1 MLYIGFDLGD
11 GESCIHWTKDGSAG
25 MVNVAPISGRGSF
38 LSATGK
44 LAGNTII
51 GHAVKE
57 NQENAEDVHV
67 CFKRH
72 FLENDPETNRVI
84 KDFARGVLAELRKN
98 AEVGAY
104 VDDSE
109 NTCFIVGCPA
119 GWKAEDR
126 ERYRQLLTE
135 AGMQN
140 VKIVSESRAAFEN
153 ALHSTE
159 NAIDPD
165 LERQT
170 VLIIDIGSSTLDFAY
185 VKDGNEYA
193 VSTMGNVLL
202 GGGLMDEMIVLRS
215 LELQEAETP
224 GAVREIR
231 ELMETSDAKKSRLML
246 AVREMKEDY
255 FKYED
260 MFLEENRTL
269 EKTVKLFGNG
279 KVYKV
284 KLTLSPDIVE
294 NWLISRPHP
303 LLNGQSFESRLRDS
317 LVSVYE
323 QTRKQGIPDL
333 VILTGGPSRMQF
345 FQELCRAQFRSSRVI
360 VSGNP
365 EYDISRGLVFVG
377 SVDENMTACIEDIK
391 AYVDSDAVEEKI
403 ESAVPAFVQKISQP
417 LSDAILT
424 KCVKPTFNAW
434 RNGELTTLNDFE
446 AETKK
451 SIGKFMQSST
461 LQTTIQEQ
469 VEPWSKDIIHDIEM
483 DICQISRKHNV
494 DFSIGSGT
502 LNIHANGGNH
512 NPLTIDFIKIIQGVV
527 SIVLVVVTAMICGG
541 AGTALLVSGPV
552 GLILGAV
559 IAVLAIFL
567 EKDAATQFL
576 MGMNIPR
583 PLRRLVKADSIV
595 SGENREKISAS
606 ICKGMLEDR
615 EMVHDLVEQVSE
627 CIDSAIAQAAND
639 VERAMVA

>member
-1 MLYIGFDLGD
+1 MMYFGFDLGD
-11 GESCIHWTKDGSAG
+11 GESCIHWTKDGSTG

-57 NQENAEDVHV
+57 NEENAEDVHV

-72 FLENDPETNRVI
+72 FLENDPECNRVI
-84 KDFARGVLAELRKN
+84 QDFVRGVLGELRKN

-104 VDDSE
+104 VDDPE
-109 NTCFIVGCPA
+109 NACFIVGCPA
-119 GWKAEDR
+119 GWKSEDR

-135 AGMQN
+135 AGMKN

-165 LERQT
+165 MMRQT

-202 GGGLMDEMIVLRS
+202 GGGLMDEMIVLHS

-224 GAVREIR
+224 GLVREIR
-231 ELMETSDAKKSRLML
+231 ELMDASDAKKSKLML

-255 FKYED
+255 FKHED
-260 MFLEENRTL
+260 IFLEENRTL

-279 KVYKV
+279 RVYKV
-284 KLTLSPDIVE
+284 KLALSPDIVE

-303 LLNGQSFESRLRDS
+303 LLDGQSFESRLRDS

-323 QTRKQGIPDL
+323 QTRKQQVPDL

-345 FQELCRAQFRSSRVI
+345 FQELCREQFMDSRVI

-377 SVDENMTACIEDIK
+377 SVDENMTACLRDIK
-391 AYVDSDAVEEKI
+391 AYADSEAVEEKI
-403 ESAVPAFVQKISQP
+403 EYAVPQLVRNISEP

-424 KCVKPTFNAW
+424 NCVKPAFSAW
-434 RNGELTTLNDFE
+434 RNGELATLNDFE
-446 AETKK
+446 AEAKNR
-451 SIGKFMQSST
+451 IEEFMRSSAM
-461 LQTTIQEQ
+461 QASIQEQ
-469 VEPWSKDIIHDIEM
+469 VEPWGEGVIHGIEM
-483 DICQISRKHNV
+483 DICEISRKHHV
-494 DFSIGSGT
+494 EFSIGHGA
-502 LNIHANGGNH
+502 LNIHANGGTQ
-512 NPLTIDFIKIIQGVV
+512 NPLTIDFINIIHAVV
-527 SIVLVVVTAMICGG
+527 SIVLIVVSGMLCGG
-541 AGTALLVSGPV
+541 TGYTILAAGPLGIVLGALGA
-552 GLILGAV
+552 LILMIIGKNKTIQA
-559 IAVLAIFL
+559 
-567 EKDAATQFL
+567 L
-576 MGMNIPR
+576 MNWKIPGFIR
-583 PLRRLVKADSIV
+583 SLINPDSIM
-595 SGENREKISAS
+595 SAENRQKITSS
-606 ICKGMLEDR
+606 ICHGMLEDR
-615 EMVHDLVEQVSE
+615 AMIDSLVNQVSQ
-627 CIDSAIAQAAND
+627 CIDTAISDAAGD
-639 VERAMVA
+639 VEHAMVA